1 MLLGALRALA
11 GDAWVKEHCKKT
23 TKDIVIQELP
33 QFLENVDKEK
43 VQLVGTEPH
52 SDHSDDDESEVSE

>member
-1 MLLGALRALA
+1 MLLGALRALT

-33 QFLENVDKEK
+33 QFLESGHGKGILTTMDLKHQNEGE
-43 VQLVGTEPH
+43 LNH
-52 SDHSDDDESEVSE
+52 